1 MLTMS
6 TTWTGPLKKTGA
18 LDGYSQKKLSPGL
31 GSEFLDLDLVEV
43 LKSTKRDAILR
54 DLAIT
59 SPSSIAD
66 V

>member
-1 MLTMS
+1 MS
-6 TTWTGPLKKTGA
+6 TTWTGPLKQTGA
-18 LDGYSQKKLSPGL
+18 LEGYRQKKLSPGL

-43 LKSTKRDAILR
+43 LKSPKRDAILR

-59 SPSSIAD
+59 SLSSIAD